1 MISPETRIVVLK
13 KNAAGS
19 SQIST
24 IALFLAHTKP
34 IRGGKKIENSDMHQ
48 R

>member
-1 MISPETRIVVLK
+1 MISQETRIVVLK

-24 IALFLAHTKP
+24 YGIILRTHKTNK
-34 IRGGKKIENSDMHQ
+34 GGKKD
-48 R
+48 

>member
-1 MISPETRIVVLK
+1 MISQETRIVVLK

-24 IALFLAHTKP
+24 IALFFAHTKP
-34 IRGGKKIENSDMHQ
+34 VRGGKKIENSDMHQ

>member
-1 MISPETRIVVLK
+1 MISQETRIVVLK

-24 IALFLAHTKP
+24 MALFFAHTKP
-34 IRGGKKIENSDMHQ
+34 IREGEKIKKSDMQ
-48 R
+48 QS

>member
-1 MISPETRIVVLK
+1 MISQEKRIVVLK

-24 IALFLAHTKP
+24 MALFFAHTKP
-34 IRGGKKIENSDMHQ
+34 IRGGGGIKNSDMHQ